1 MVFFQVVFSSHFFF
15 IDFLFHSVCFI
26 SQKRFADDVI
36 LRCFGTRLV
45 NHLLR
50 ALDFKDEGQLA
61 AAASAPFRR
70 ALDDVLEKITSDE
83 QFTLACLAS
92 RRGGLGPKNP
102 TLTHGPAFLV
112 ACFTYAAS
120 ADSLSA
126 AFSEGSSE
134 GFWDEL
140 SSAWHLLRS
149 AFNLPV
155 NCF

>member
-1 MVFFQVVFSSHFFF
+1 M
-15 IDFLFHSVCFI
+15 
-26 SQKRFADDVI
+26 
-36 LRCFGTRLV
+36 
-45 NHLLR
+45 R

-155 NCF
+155 NCFSRLQAAGWL